1 MTSDCFIIMFL
12 YYRDV
17 LHIQM
22 PYGGIMDQWNKCVCV
37 CWEGGHVHI
46 TI

>member
-1 MTSDCFIIMFL
+1 
-12 YYRDV
+12 
-17 LHIQM
+17 M

-37 CWEGGHVHI
+37 CVCVCMRMRVGGHMFIPMYVNI